1 MKKVVRLTESDLVKI
16 VKRVISEETTDTSKQ
31 KIDNIK
37 LKYGHEYFFKVF
49 SKDGKIITYEGK
61 PAGVAMSVEGSIGNN
76 NYNLASTEN
85 YQFPE
90 LKDGIYTYKL
100 DVQDVF
106 KLPES
111 YSLGRFTMPGTSYY
125 LALSPNQLK

>member
-1 MKKVVRLTESDLVKI
+1 MKKIVRLTESDLVRI
-16 VKRVISEETTDTSKQ
+16 VKRVINEETTDTSKQ

-49 SKDGKIITYEGK
+49 SKDGKIIKYEGK

-106 KLPES
+106 KLPGS

>member
-1 MKKVVRLTESDLVKI
+1 MKKVVRLTESDLVRI

-31 KIDNIK
+31 KIDNIN

-49 SKDGKIITYEGK
+49 SKDGKIIKYEGK
-61 PAGVAMSVEGSIGNN
+61 PAGVAMSVQGSIGNN

-90 LKDGIYTYKL
+90 LKDGIYTYK
-100 DVQDVF
+100 QDVF
-106 KLPES
+106 TLPDG
-111 YSLGRFTMPGTSYY
+111 LGRFTMPGTSYY
-125 LALSPNQLK
+125 LALSHNQLK